1 MCVCRCVLYVGNAWH
16 MCQESPLW
24 MMCDWERYKMVTY
37 VTPTFFGFFIM
48 CLSCMPIIQIFDN
61 FQLYVQ
67 RFLSFGLVMM
77 SYSWFG
83 NYFFC
88 FNKPHVSPY
97 YLYIYIYI
105 YISFT
110 KKFIYVCEML
120 DIYVVSPLYNSIN
133 FYEWTL
139 TKCTISLFFCFTS
152 DRMMLKIKSLPYL
165 LQKDPVLFGVP
176 ILSIVWIFCFIVQ

>member
-61 FQLYVQ
+61 FQLHVQ

-97 YLYIYIYI
+97 YLYIYIY
-105 YISFT
+105 
-110 KKFIYVCEML
+110 
-120 DIYVVSPLYNSIN
+120 
-133 FYEWTL
+133 
-139 TKCTISLFFCFTS
+139 
-152 DRMMLKIKSLPYL
+152 MLKIKSLPYL